1 MPILETADTCT
12 YTTIIVS
19 GIRKIELQIY
29 QVIDN
34 H

>member
-1 MPILETADTCT
+1 MQILETTDTRT

-19 GIRKIELQIY
+19 EIRKIELQIY

-34 H
+34 Y